1 MLKELKDLLPFL
13 TALLSLLLG
22 SGISWFFFFRSKL
35 RREGNRL
42 LEDEFNALSS
52 VVDKSSRQI
61 SELSGRLREME
72 SIRTQLAT
80 ELNDAKR
87 LMHEIRAENE
97 ELKALVAILQANQQ
111 QQHDAQHEN
120 DQKASERDLNAGSGT
135 TGPRRRPVT
144 RVKACSDRQCRVRYK
159 SNTMAELFSDF
170 ADFKLYVGGRVNQS
184 VELDSLATSIYE
196 VRGGILRRICRW
208 LNMKGCWVDR

>member
-144 RVKACSDRQCRVRYK
+144 RVKKPARTD
-159 SNTMAELFSDF
+159 NAE
-170 ADFKLYVGGRVNQS
+170 
-184 VELDSLATSIYE
+184 
-196 VRGGILRRICRW
+196 
-208 LNMKGCWVDR
+208 